1 MQCHCHFFYGWDTL
15 NNASDCRTNGPVTG
29 YIGLSGNGLSD

>member
-1 MQCHCHFFYGWDTL
+1 MKLQ
-15 NNASDCRTNGPVTG
+15 SDRCIMHRTNGPVTG